1 MCIVRQLT
9 TYHKKNTKSFLAA
22 RVLEVTFLT
31 GVFGEPKI
39 PDDSMMKSSGLKLE
53 TNSFWQRTVDTIQGI
68 SRENSRGKIN
78 EREAVKG

>member
-1 MCIVRQLT
+1 
-9 TYHKKNTKSFLAA
+9 
-22 RVLEVTFLT
+22 
-31 GVFGEPKI
+31 
-39 PDDSMMKSSGLKLE
+39 MMKSSGLKLE